1 MSAQKHKNLPESVRQ
16 RLLKLSAARREPFDL
31 LLARFAVER
40 LLYRLGTTRH
50 ANRFLLKGAM
60 LFAVWLDNMHRPTRD
75 VDLLGFGTI
84 EAGEIQGVFKEVCE
98 TSVPEDGL
106 VFVAKSLSTEPIRED
121 VRYGGIRVKLQARL
135 ANVRIPVQIDIGVG
149 DVVTPAPEIV
159 TFPALL
165 DFAAPSLRA
174 YPVYTVIAEKT
185 EALVYRGEINTRMK
199 DFFDLRFM
207 GRTFELDGALM
218 LRALS
223 ATFERRETTLP
234 REIPYGLTDAF
245 VALRESFWRAFLK
258 RNGLVETSFAE
269 TVAELREMLMP
280 VLRAAKDGN
289 TFGKTWKPGL
299 GWRETGR

>member
-1 MSAQKHKNLPESVRQ
+1 MSTHTPKNLPESVRQ

-84 EAGEIQGVFKEVCE
+84 EADEIQGVFKEVCE
-98 TSVPEDGL
+98 APVPEDGL
-106 VFVAKSLSTEPIRED
+106 VFAAKSLSTEPIRED
-121 VRYGGIRVKLQARL
+121 ARYGGIRVKLQARL

-149 DVVTPAPEIV
+149 DVVTPAPELV

-174 YPVYTVIAEKT
+174 YPIYTVIAEKT

-218 LRALS
+218 FRALS
-223 ATFERRETTLP
+223 ATFERRETALP
-234 REIPYGLTDAF
+234 VDIPYGLTDAF
-245 VALRESFWRAFLK
+245 VVLRESFWRAFLK
-258 RNGLVETSFAE
+258 RNGLVETDFAE
-269 TVAELREMLMP
+269 TVAELRELLMP
-280 VLRAAKDGN
+280 VLRAAKDQSD
-289 TFGKTWKPGL
+289 FAKTWKPGI
-299 GWRETGR
+299 GWRET